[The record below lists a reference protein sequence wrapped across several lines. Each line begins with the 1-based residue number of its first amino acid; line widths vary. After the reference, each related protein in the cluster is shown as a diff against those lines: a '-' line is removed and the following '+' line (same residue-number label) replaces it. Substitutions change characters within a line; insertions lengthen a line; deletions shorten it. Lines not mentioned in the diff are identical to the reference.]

1 MNVTLYSS
9 GIRTAQ
15 SSYTTSRESTACT
28 CTVLYGARHRGV
40 YLGVGPTHEQPAG
53 PSGAG
58 RARLAPPPGLWT
70 APFLAYTLYHKSTY
84 IISCPVVQRLQDRAR
99 RPPTP
104 YRSRSCLRPTPL
116 AAEPTT
122 LSPAWGPDTPFCVLH
137 TEPCELPFTVLF
149 SAHARPRAARSASY
163 HYTLRVSIITL
174 ANSIPYGLRGR
185 SPPRSVLHVRSHTH
199 LAPAAHTHHHPRI
212 RIVTHV
218 HRAARAHTTGAA
230 RT

>member
-1 MNVTLYSS
+1 MYMYGSLRCTTPRCLPWSWTL
-9 GIRTAQ
+9 
-15 SSYTTSRESTACT
+15 
-28 CTVLYGARHRGV
+28 
-40 YLGVGPTHEQPAG
+40 GPTHEQPAG
-53 PSGAG
+53 PRG
-58 RARLAPPPGLWT
+58 RARQAGAT
-70 APFLAYTLYHKSTY
+70 ARPLDGAVFSLYHKSTY

-163 HYTLRVSIITL
+163 HYTLRVSITTL